1 MGIVLTRKLLEELE
15 NRLKV
20 GNRRGVHLNAI
31 PGNSKYKFDIKNLD
45 NLDSEIANLFIDSLL
60 RDSNFSFPISW
71 KKSKQDINKMSEEK
85 QMKLIKMAK
94 SFDNLVIQTE
104 AIESEKGINTFGFG
118 FPILYRR
125 DEKDGKITAAPILIW
140 QLKIKRSK
148 DYNTW
153 KIERSEDD
161 PIYLNEVLINHIKS
175 DSNIEIEK
183 VSDEML
189 DDGVIDKEE
198 LIDICTSLINSINL
212 NSPQDIGDIF
222 NDKLKNII
230 PIRNKVF
237 LEKLALSPT
246 NSLIEFSGLFSIFEV
261 QKQNII
267 KDYTFLKDY
276 IGEEVEIDNFFEG
289 EFQSLSSVRTDPSQQ
304 GILNSLESTKNILI
318 QGPPGTGKSQSL
330 TALLINALENKKK
343 TIVVCEKRTALEVLH
358 EALKKRGLDHHSVLL
373 KDAQAGRRNA
383 VNKVRERIEENKHYG
398 YYSNENYL
406 TQLKRAQSF
415 IKEINDSYEFVS
427 KTIFGNSNWPTL
439 VAKHIRLKKS
449 IDEEVYFDFKEEEFK
464 YNVEEEVSLIALFDK
479 GEKYYD
485 FYKPLA
491 KFSFLNSDKF
501 NGDNPFVIEEDLK
514 KKIKDYN
521 NSLIKIGESEKLLS
535 ESYSKIRFDQFNIT
549 KEKIIKSFIDL
560 KSLNKN
566 ALFAYSEFKKS
577 IEELRKKFIE
587 EQYESVYSI
596 CENIEILYL
605 DKDSEIIL
613 NDKLISS
620 TFFNIKTFF
629 SKKAK
634 SIKAKFISL
643 NKLFNDL
650 DQLLYRLPDIEV
662 HDFSKFIGIQ
672 KRNEFAVWKNEISNV
687 KRRLLDNIKNEVS
700 WNEVKLQLFEKE
712 ISKLTSVF
720 ESGILNKQDRR
731 FNACMLEQEIE
742 FVNSIKGFIENLLF
756 NWSMKNDKGQIVSIE
771 IESREPEL
779 FSINHLL
786 SYFNQ
791 LSSSIIEKERGF
803 QDQIDTEKN
812 NFLNGAEV
820 TGGKESKE
828 LFSSLFKE
836 VEGVIVQIKNDNWIS
851 VSQDVNNSFNY
862 IRDTITKLINQI
874 KSYLNSDED
883 YFRSEYNWWNFYNGL
898 TSGLKRLTDQLYE
911 HNSWSKHVF
920 LNYINS
926 FLLTNSSSLLPQ
938 DDTVLKELTDSLS
951 SIEKEQKLV
960 IDHYWVR
967 EQNQSVASFNSSNSI
982 KVENLYNKKSSKNY
996 SRLSLRNIVK
1006 FDIDLFSNFFP
1017 IILTTPDV
1025 ASTLFQGNNEYFD
1038 LVLFDEAS
1046 QLKLEDNLPSILK
1059 GKQVVIAGDEH
1070 QMPPSNYFSKL
1081 LEGGYDEDE
1090 GEDENDSEEVKYNR
1104 VGSLLECESLLEF
1117 GAELNFDKKF
1127 LDFHYRSNH
1136 PYLIDFS
1143 NYAFYNKRLKPLPC
1157 NVNYTPIEYY
1167 NVSGQYVN
1175 QENIDECNRVIE
1187 ILKNEIQ
1194 RGENG
1199 EYPSVGVAT
1208 FNIQQR
1214 NTIISSIRELTAGD
1228 NRDENFANKIIE
1240 LEEKGLFVKNLEN
1253 IQGDERD
1260 VIILS
1265 TTYGRDGDG
1274 KFAQRFGPINQKK
1287 GYKLLNVIITRS
1299 KDKLILVTSIPE
1311 QVIES
1316 YKNELDLIGSNNKR
1330 AVFYA
1335 YLAYA
1340 KSVSENNEEKRI
1352 QILSDLEE
1360 NSNNRDEDFVSNGEL
1375 ESPFEEEVYEELMR
1389 YFDPEEIVIQYKFAE
1404 FRIDLVFLSKNTNVP
1419 KIAIECDGKQYH
1431 SSKEAYLHDIHRQR
1445 ILESKGFV
1453 FHRIWSTNWWR
1464 NYKKE
1469 TSKLVD
1475 FIKSIESK
1483 Y

>member
-1 MGIVLTRKLLEELE
+1 MGIVLTKKLIEELE

-45 NLDSEIANLFIDSLL
+45 SLDSDIVNLFVESLL
-60 RDSNFSFPISW
+60 CEPNFSFPISW
-71 KKSKQDINKMSEEK
+71 KKSKEDINKMSEEK
-85 QMKLIKMAK
+85 QLKLIKMAK

-118 FPILYRR
+118 FPTLYRR

-153 KIERSEDD
+153 KIERNEDD
-161 PIYLNEVLINHIKS
+161 SIYLNEVLINHIKS

-189 DDGVIDKEE
+189 EDGVIDKDE
-198 LIDICTSLINSINL
+198 LIDICSTLINSINL
-212 NSPQDIGDIF
+212 NAPDDISEIF
-222 NDKLKNII
+222 RDKLSDVI
-230 PIRNKVF
+230 PIRNKAF

-246 NSLIEFSGLFSIFEV
+246 NSLVEFSGLFSIFEV

-267 KDYTFLKDY
+267 KDYALLKDMV
-276 IGEEVEIDNFFEG
+276 GKEVEIDNFFEG

-304 GILNSLESTKNILI
+304 GILNSLESTRNILI

-343 TIVVCEKRTALEVLH
+343 TIVVCEKRTALEVLY

-373 KDAQAGRRNA
+373 KDAQAGRRDA
-383 VNKVRERIEENKHYG
+383 VNKVRERIEENKYYG
-398 YYSNENYL
+398 FYSNENYL

-415 IKEINDSYEFVS
+415 IKEINDSYDFVS

-439 VAKHIRLKKS
+439 VAKHLRLKKS
-449 IDEEVYFDFKEEEFK
+449 IDEEVYFDFTDEEFK
-464 YNVEEEVSLIALFDK
+464 YTVEEEISLIELFDK
-479 GEKYYD
+479 GEK
-485 FYKPLA
+485 FYKFFKPIA
-491 KFSFLNSDKF
+491 KSSFLNPVKF
-501 NGDNPFVIEEDLK
+501 SGDNPFIIEEELK
-514 KKIKDYN
+514 KSLQSYESYIAN
-521 NSLIKIGESEKLLS
+521 LNSSKEKVL
-535 ESYSKIRFDQFNIT
+535 ESYSKIRISHLNST
-549 KEKIIKSFIDL
+549 KERLKNSLIDL
-560 KSLNKN
+560 NSFNDNTLDV
-566 ALFAYSEFKKS
+566 YSKFKKGV
-577 IEELRKKFIE
+577 EELRIKFID
-587 EQYESVYSI
+587 EQFSNLFSI
-596 CENIEILYL
+596 CEKIEEIYL
-605 DKDSEIIL
+605 DDDSEFIL
-613 NDKLISS
+613 NDELIFS
-620 TFFNIKTFF
+620 TFFKIKTFF

-634 SIKAKFISL
+634 SIKTKFITL

-650 DQLLYRLPDIEV
+650 DQLGFRCPDVEV
-662 HDFSKFIGIQ
+662 LDFSKFKGVQ
-672 KRNEFAVWKNEISNV
+672 KRNEFAVWKNKIAEI
-687 KRRLLDNIKNEVS
+687 KKGLQENIDKELG
-700 WNEVKLQLFEKE
+700 WDEVKLELFEKE
-712 ISKLTSVF
+712 ISKVADKLDSGIVKRQDKRYQDVVFEVEQEFVTSVKVLIQNF
-720 ESGILNKQDRR
+720 ILEWR
-731 FNACMLEQEIE
+731 
-742 FVNSIKGFIENLLF
+742 
-756 NWSMKNDKGQIVSIE
+756 MKEDEGVIVPVE

-786 SYFNQ
+786 KYFEK
-791 LSSSIIEKERGF
+791 LSSTVLEKELVF
-803 QDQIDTEKN
+803 QDQIISDHN
-812 NFLNGAEV
+812 SFLNGV
-820 TGGKESKE
+820 VVSGGQECE
-828 LFSSLFKE
+828 DLFSSLFKE
-836 VEGVIVQIKNDNWIS
+836 LEVALGKVENDNWIDI
-851 VSQDVNNSFNY
+851 SQNEHNSFN
-862 IRDTITKLINQI
+862 KGHEQI
-874 KSYLNSDED
+874 LTLVDRVKSYLNSDDD
-883 YFRSEYNWWNFYNGL
+883 YFRAEYNWWNFYNGL
-898 TSGLKRLTDQLYE
+898 TPGLKSLTDQLYE
-911 HNSWSKHVF
+911 HESWSKHVF

-926 FLLTNSSSLLPQ
+926 FLVKNSSSILPQ
-938 DDTVLKELTDSLS
+938 DDNILKELTDSLF
-951 SIEKEQKLV
+951 SIEKEQKNV

-967 EQNQSVASFNSSNSI
+967 EQTQSVSSFNSNNSI

-1006 FDIDLFSNFFP
+1006 YDIDLFSNFFP

-1046 QLKLEDNLPSILK
+1046 QLKLEDNLPAILK

-1081 LEGGYDEDE
+1081 LEGGYDDE
-1090 GEDENDSEEVKYNR
+1090 EDENDSDEIKYNR
-1104 VGSLLECESLLEF
+1104 EGSLLECESLLEF

-1143 NYAFYNKRLKPLPC
+1143 NYAFYSKRLKPLPSKTD
-1157 NVNYTPIEYY
+1157 YIPIEYY
-1167 NVSGQYVN
+1167 NVAGQYLN
-1175 QENIDECNRVIE
+1175 QENLDECNKVID
-1187 ILKNEIQ
+1187 ILKNKIQ
-1194 RGENG
+1194 RGEDG
-1199 EYPSVGVAT
+1199 EYPSVGIAT

-1214 NTIISSIRELTAGD
+1214 NSIISMIRELTAGA
-1228 NRDENFANKIIE
+1228 NRDEMFASKIIE
-1240 LEEKGLFVKNLEN
+1240 LEDKGLFVKNLEN

-1287 GYKLLNVIITRS
+1287 GYKLLNVIVTRA

-1311 QVIES
+1311 PVIES
-1316 YKNELDLIGSNNKR
+1316 YKNELDLIGANNKR

-1340 KSVSENNEEKRI
+1340 KSVSEKNEEKRI

-1360 NSNNRDEDFVSNGEL
+1360 NGNNRDESFVPNGEL

-1389 YFDPEEIVIQYKFAE
+1389 YFDPSEIIIQYKFAE
-1404 FRIDLVFLSKNTNVP
+1404 FRIDLVYLSKNPNVP

-1431 SSKEAYLHDIHRQR
+1431 SSKESYLHDIHRQR
-1445 ILESKGFV
+1445 ILEDKGFV

-1469 TSKLVD
+1469 TTKLVD
-1475 FIKSIESK
+1475 FIKSIEAK
-1483 Y
+1483 H